1 MINIKRHKVAD
12 ILDKMQF
19 FQGSMAG
26 RELWFD
32 KPKEVQAQDCDNFTR
47 DIRTIRDYILQI
59 EEQAN
64 KKVDNW
70 IPCSERLP
78 EKRDWCLALFKE
90 PYTGFVGLPK
100 IAEYLMG
107 SHTAYTTKE
116 GWIISNC
123 TDREDVSSEYYKD
136 LICDAWMP
144 LPNPYNANRGVD
156 NE

>member
-78 EKRDWCLALFKE
+78 EDETLLYWTTHEDGSLVLHGYKKSNGFIYNWEVDDLEKRKRQGQVIAWIPIFE
-90 PYTGFVGLPK
+90 PTSYNEKRGGK
-100 IAEYLMG
+100 NERKA
-107 SHTAYTTKE
+107 TK
-116 GWIISNC
+116 NL
-123 TDREDVSSEYYKD
+123 VH
-136 LICDAWMP
+136 
-144 LPNPYNANRGVD
+144 
-156 NE
+156 